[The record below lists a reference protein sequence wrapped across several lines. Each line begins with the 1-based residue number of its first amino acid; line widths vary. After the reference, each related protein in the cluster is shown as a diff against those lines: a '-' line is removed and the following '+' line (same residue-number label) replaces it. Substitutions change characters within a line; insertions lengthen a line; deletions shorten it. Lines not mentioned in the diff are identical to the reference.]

1 MNKKT
6 ILYITE
12 LFPYPATSGAKIK
25 CINTIQT
32 LSKKFNITL
41 ICFSE
46 KNVSKKNLDF
56 VRKFASHIK
65 VFTLP
70 NLNQPPQDNLRFL
83 IKNYLKL
90 NPYFLYQ
97 FYLSEAKIYLD
108 KLIKKLKPNI
118 IHIDHINMAQYLPK
132 KKNEIWILE
141 EQNIEHQLAWMKFIH
156 FPDLKKTKLHLL
168 IEYFLVY
175 LFEKR
180 ILKKF
185 DHIFAISKFDVKIIK
200 NKFKLNNLSTQKLV
214 YAPQK
219 SSSKKLAGEGKKR
232 KKEILFIGDI
242 TWLPNK
248 LAIKWFVKQIFP
260 LITKKEPKIV
270 LNIVGEIEDEF
281 ANELNYGGKKNIK
294 IHNFQKDIDKFLNEA
309 SIFILP
315 FQAGGGIR
323 LKALTAFSYLLPIVS
338 TPLGVQGIA
347 GRDQKEYLLAKKA
360 REFAKLCLIL
370 LKNSNIRK
378 TIGKN
383 GFNYLKNNY
392 SDKNNTIFMKKY
404 LEVTQ

>member
-175 LFEKR
+175 LSEKKV
-180 ILKKF
+180 LKKF
-185 DHIFAISKFDVKIIK
+185 DHIFAISKFDEQMIK
-200 NKFKLNNLSTQKLV
+200 RLFKLPNVTTQKLV

-248 LAIKWFVKQIFP
+248 LAVKWFTEKIFP
-260 LITKKEPKIV
+260 IILKKEPRIIF
-270 LNIVGEIEDEF
+270 NIVGEIEESFKQEF
-281 ANELNYGGKKNIK
+281 IHLKSVK
-294 IHNFQKDIDKFLNEA
+294 IHGFQKNTAKFLNTA
-309 SIFILP
+309 NLFVLP
-315 FQAGGGIR
+315 FQAGGGVR
-323 LKALTAFSYLLPIVS
+323 VKALTAFANKLPVV
-338 TPLGVQGIA
+338 TTGVGVQGIE
-347 GRDQKEYLLAKKA
+347 GKNNKEYLITNNPRK
-360 REFAKLCLIL
+360 FAKLCLVVIRNEKL
-370 LKNSNIRK
+370 GKIIGENGSIYFRKNHSI
-378 TIGKN
+378 
-383 GFNYLKNNY
+383 KNNLA
-392 SDKNNTIFMKKY
+392 FLKKY
-404 LEVTQ
+404 LSVTQ